1 MLTPGPMARFP
12 PGEVSQRALPGRGG
26 RNAAL
31 RAYTL
36 AVACLL
42 CLAGCTP
49 LPEGVRPS
57 TGRFGDITRAELD
70 MEAFTSA
77 YHAVERLRRS
87 WLRSQGGRTP
97 TNPDPR
103 PWVYVDGVRLGS
115 IQELYGISPEYVQTI
130 SLLSPTDATT
140 RFGTGHVSGAIM
152 VVTRR
157 GPPTWIPSGRPP
169 VSRSARSFRAGLSP
183 T

>member
-1 MLTPGPMARFP
+1 MLTLGPMARFH
-12 PGEVSQRALPGRGG
+12 PGEVSKGVFTGRGG
-26 RNAAL
+26 RNAA
-31 RAYTL
+31 RRVYTL
-36 AVACLL
+36 VLVCLL
-42 CLAGCTP
+42 CLAGCTAG
-49 LPEGVRPS
+49 PEGVRPS

-70 MEAFTSA
+70 SEAFTSA

-157 GPPTWIPSGRPP
+157 GPGDG
-169 VSRSARSFRAGLSP
+169 A
-183 T
+183 